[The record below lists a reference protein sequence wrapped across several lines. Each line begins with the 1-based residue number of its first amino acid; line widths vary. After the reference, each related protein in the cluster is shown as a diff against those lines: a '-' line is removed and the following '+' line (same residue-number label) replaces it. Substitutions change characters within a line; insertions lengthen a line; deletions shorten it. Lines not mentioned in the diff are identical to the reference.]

1 MLRVDFHEI
10 RETSEGYLSSVLF
23 TAVILQLV
31 DFYLIA
37 IVKPRIVYRVV
48 FSSP

>member
-23 TAVILQLV
+23 TTVILQLV
-31 DFYLIA
+31 DFYLIP
-37 IVKPRIVYRVV
+37 IEEPEIVYRVA
-48 FSSP
+48 FSLP